1 MSVRESRKH
10 VLLTWGS
17 PGLVWAASPWVP
29 IAATSCLARLQHWE
43 QKRGGEDEA
52 WPDHYSKCTCALW
65 RTQFPHNSIM
75 TKELIS
81 LKMTTRTNLSAPALS
96 GYEGTYPAAFTH
108 SVYIFLVRRCIWQ
121 LSCQIH
127 LESTWTE
134 RANKERERCLCDCRG
149 DTCSEGGVTR
159 LAEVSVYPG
168 YGP

>member
-81 LKMTTRTNLSAPALS
+81 LKMTTRTNLSAPECM
-96 GYEGTYPAAFTH
+96 YDW
-108 SVYIFLVRRCIWQ
+108 VC
-121 LSCQIH
+121 
-127 LESTWTE
+127 
-134 RANKERERCLCDCRG
+134 
-149 DTCSEGGVTR
+149 
-159 LAEVSVYPG
+159 VSVWVCVWVCACVYECVCACVSVCVCECVSACVSVCVRVWVRACVFSI
-168 YGP
+168 

>member
-81 LKMTTRTNLSAPALS
+81 LKMTTRTNLSAPECM
-96 GYEGTYPAAFTH
+96 YDWVCVR
-108 SVYIFLVRRCIWQ
+108 VYVCVCECMCVCVWVRVC
-121 LSCQIH
+121 
-127 LESTWTE
+127 
-134 RANKERERCLCDCRG
+134 
-149 DTCSEGGVTR
+149 
-159 LAEVSVYPG
+159 VSVYMHVCECVCECMCVHMCQSPMVV
-168 YGP
+168 YILWVASV

>member
-1 MSVRESRKH
+1 MSEQMSVRESRKH

-81 LKMTTRTNLSAPALS
+81 LKMTTRTNLSAPCTKDPLGTRALTLLPS
-96 GYEGTYPAAFTH
+96 PILCTFFLWEEDLATH
-108 SVYIFLVRRCIWQ
+108 ADTSWE
-121 LSCQIH
+121 H
-127 LESTWTE
+127 LDRES
-134 RANKERERCLCDCRG
+134 KQGEREVFVWL
-149 DTCSEGGVTR
+149 
-159 LAEVSVYPG
+159 
-168 YGP
+168 